1 MAEDEM
7 RPSEAARSADAA
19 VVERFYRV
27 RGPFLLK
34 PGEAP
39 PDSLEV
45 ALGSSSRI
53 TICGRSHEGF
63 AHDPRV
69 EALLS
74 RMGANALL
82 DADFRSDENS
92 VEGALGIIARRNRLG
107 GESAETFLNAFQPRV
122 GTYDLA
128 DVRVH
133 HVPQDVGRILKSVL
147 AGIAGFF
154 LLLLLAF
161 VVLVL
166 AAAAAL

>member
-7 RPSEAARSADAA
+7 RPAEAARSADAA
-19 VVERFYRV
+19 DVERFYRV

-34 PGEAP
+34 SGEVP
-39 PDSLEV
+39 PEGL
-45 ALGSSSRI
+45 ALVLTSSCRI
-53 TICGRSHEGF
+53 TICGRSHAGF
-63 AHDPRV
+63 AEDPRV
-69 EALLS
+69 EALFS

-82 DADFRSDENS
+82 DVERRSDEHS

-107 GESAETFLNAFQPRV
+107 AESPATLLSAFQPQE

-133 HVPQDVGRILKSVL
+133 HVPQDVGRSLKSVL

-154 LLLLLAF
+154 LLLLFAF

-166 AAAAAL
+166 AAAP